1 MNIYV
6 AGIPF
11 KASEN
16 ELKGL
21 FEEYGEVVSA
31 KIIIDKFT
39 QKSRGFGF
47 VEMSNDEEAQ
57 QAISSLNGSEFMGKN
72 LIVNEAKPRTENSFN
87 NNRNSGG
94 YGKNPNKRY

>member
-11 KASEN
+11 KASEG
-16 ELKGL
+16 ELKEL

-57 QAISSLNGSEFMGKN
+57 RAISTLNNSAFMGKN
-72 LIVNEAKPRTENSFN
+72 LIVNEAKPRTENSFS
-87 NNRNSGG
+87 NNRNSG
-94 YGKNPNKRY
+94 YGSNPNRRY

>member
-11 KASEN
+11 KASEE
-16 ELKGL
+16 ELKEL

-31 KIIIDKFT
+31 KIIYDKFT
-39 QKSRGFGF
+39 RKSRGFGF
-47 VEMSNDEEAQ
+47 VEMSNDDDAQRAIEA
-57 QAISSLNGSEFMGKN
+57 LNNYSFMGKN

-87 NNRNSGG
+87 KNR
-94 YGKNPNKRY
+94 Y